1 MADELPRLQYGG
13 AMVRPSQS
21 GYSAI
26 EPFNATVTD
35 ISGGFA
41 RVARDTLSGVYSVTA
56 KYQLNELEYLWWGA
70 FYHTTLLEGSLPFIA
85 ELALDTPN
93 IREYVC
99 QIVKT
104 PGNPKNLGFYKEV
117 TLTLQAEPII
127 DTAYNET
134 LVLML
139 SILGDDFWAAIN
151 HLEHA
156 TNEGAPLV

>member
-13 AMVRPSQS
+13 VMMRPSQS

-41 RVARDTLSGVYSVTA
+41 RVARDTLSGVYAITA

-93 IREYVC
+93 IQEYVC

-104 PGNPKNLGFYKEV
+104 PSSSKNLGFYKEI

-127 DTAYNET
+127 DTAYNEA
-134 LVLML
+134 V
-139 SILGDDFWAAIN
+139 SIALGTLGDDFWSAISC
-151 HLEHA
+151 LEHA